1 MSVLSSLFFTLAVVT
16 PGAVFE
22 VDYQNVP
29 DEYRVA
35 FDEASAS
42 WGQCIVSE
50 VPIKIH
56 VAGIA
61 RGPTGFAYPN
71 VVRNRP
77 GLPVKN
83 AWYPTALASAI
94 EGTRVTD
101 KADMAIYLSAR
112 TPWYFG
118 KLEGLPAEKTDFV
131 NVAIHEI
138 AHGLGI
144 ATAAFIPTDGPPLAT
159 IGFPNPYTDFF
170 DFPFSLHE
178 QDGTPFVYDTFLHL
192 ADGQPISGFPQ
203 RSVRLA
209 RALTNPTIHFRGKAA
224 STANQGL
231 PVGVEPGSVSHIP
244 QAPRSIQPIMLANSG
259 RGKPLRTP
267 DPILL
272 GMMEDIGW
280 TITEQCRSNAAG
292 RVEME

>member
-1 MSVLSSLFFTLAVVT
+1 MSVLSSLFLTFSAVT
-16 PGAVFE
+16 PSAAFD

-50 VPIKIH
+50 VPIKIL
-56 VAGIA
+56 VTGIA

-71 VVRNRP
+71 VVRNRQA
-77 GLPVKN
+77 LPIKN

-94 EGTRVTD
+94 EGAAVTD
-101 KADMAIYLSAR
+101 EQDMAIYVSTR
-112 TPWYFG
+112 TNWHFG
-118 KLEGLPAEKTDFV
+118 PLQDLLGEKTDFV
-131 NVAIHEI
+131 NVAMHEI

-144 ATAAFIPTDGPPLAT
+144 ATAAFIPSDGEPLAT
-159 IGFPNPYTDFF
+159 IGYPNPYTDYF
-170 DFPFSLHE
+170 DFPFALHE

-192 ADGQPISGFPQ
+192 ADGQPVTAFPQ
-203 RSVRLA
+203 RSIRLA

-224 STANQGL
+224 IAANQGI

-259 RGKPLRTP
+259 RDKPLRIP

-280 TITEQCRSNAAG
+280 TVTEHCKSSAASLAA
-292 RVEME
+292 RQ